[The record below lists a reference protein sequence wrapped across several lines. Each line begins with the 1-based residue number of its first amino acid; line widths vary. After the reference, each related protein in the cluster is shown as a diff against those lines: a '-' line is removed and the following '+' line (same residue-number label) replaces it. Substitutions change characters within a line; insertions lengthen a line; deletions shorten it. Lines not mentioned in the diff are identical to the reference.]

1 MDTAY
6 VDPLRGAPVYVDSLT
21 WSLLVWTP
29 LRGARYVDSLTWT
42 LLTWTTLGGSYV
54 DPSYVDP

>member
-1 MDTAY
+1 M
-6 VDPLRGAPVYVDSLT
+6 DPLRGAPVYVDSLT